1 MKVNKFTSALVA
13 LGVISLAG
21 VAQAT
26 PTYIYLTGSTAARG
40 VIDSA
45 MQASGAIFTGAGTIV
60 AGSAASGYVVYEG
73 NVSGVGLVD
82 INCSWTGSEA
92 GIAAVAGQGLNQTIG
107 GTSYPLPGVPPSFLN
122 PNASPA
128 YSGSPVPLSSI
139 SGAPANPD
147 LCMADSSQAVSR
159 TPASLYPLTD
169 YGVVGI
175 VPFTFLKGY
184 NSSPDSSWTDL
195 KNVSTGNVNGN
206 LAAGTLFQ
214 AYSYTGNPA
223 DTDGVAIVG
232 RNFGSGTRVNTL
244 LNMQY
249 GLTTGVK
256 QYAFG
261 TSYPTGTPGVLT
273 FGGSYASGQSLFA
286 CGNDGFDSGSGV
298 QKVLNVDGKSSGK
311 VLIGYVGVGD
321 GQNAVNPAKAGI
333 STQLATALT
342 YNGVYESDSG
352 VINGTYPFWG
362 QEHLLGSIG
371 QSGNPATVAAA
382 IAAGIAT
389 ELTTL
394 NYGHATGDF
403 STLGTASPAVG
414 ALGQSPLIPV
424 SLMQVNRSAD
434 AGFPSQ
440 GGFSF

>member
-1 MKVNKFTSALVA
+1 MKLNKFTSALIA
-13 LGVISLAG
+13 LGVVSLAG
-21 VAQAT
+21 AAQAST
-26 PTYIYLTGSTAARG
+26 TVIYLTGSTAARG

-45 MQASGAIFTGAGTIV
+45 MTTSGVVFTGAGTIV
-60 AGSAASGYVVYEG
+60 KGSASSGLVVYEG
-73 NVSGVGLVD
+73 NIAGVGTVD
-82 INCSWTGSEA
+82 IDCSWTGSEA

-107 GTSYPLPGVPPSFLN
+107 GTSYPLPGVPPSFLD
-122 PNASPA
+122 PTTTPPYSATNALA
-128 YSGSPVPLSSI
+128 SI

-159 TPASLYPLTD
+159 TPSSLYPLTD
-169 YGVVGI
+169 YGIVGI

-184 NSSPDSSWTDL
+184 NSAPDNSWNHL

-206 LAAGTLFQ
+206 LAAGTLFT
-214 AYSYTGNPA
+214 AYSYTGVLT
-223 DTDGVAIVG
+223 DTDPVAIVG
-232 RNFGSGTRVNTL
+232 RNFGSGTRVNTF

-249 GLTTGVK
+249 GLTVPVK

-261 TSYPTGTPGVLT
+261 TSYPSGTPGVLT

-298 QKVLNVDGKSSGK
+298 QKVLNVDGSGSGK
-311 VLIGYVGVGD
+311 VLIGYVGIGD
-321 GQNAVNPAKAGI
+321 GQNAVNPAKAGAG
-333 STQLATALT
+333 QVATALT

-352 VINGTYPFWG
+352 VITGTYPFWG

-382 IAAGIAT
+382 IKAGIAT
-389 ELTTL
+389 ELSNL
-394 NYGHATGDF
+394 NYGNATGDF

-434 AGFPSQ
+434 SGFPSQ
-440 GGFSF
+440 GGF